1 MTSCKNC
8 GHNSHCGNPLW
19 KTVEQRSE
27 YNDGHKEMEQIEVC
41 KEKEMVGIDCNNVE
55 CENPHCTC
63 DPCECTKENPC
74 ECCEDHQV
82 QGP

>member
-27 YNDGHKEMEQIEVC
+27 YNDGHREMEQIEVC
-41 KEKEMVGIDCNNVE
+41 KASFSSQFGI
-55 CENPHCTC
+55 
-63 DPCECTKENPC
+63 
-74 ECCEDHQV
+74 
-82 QGP
+82 